1 MHVHLKKY
9 LKKGVAWYRSL
20 GRWAKLAIP
29 TLTTALVAVL
39 VLSLIFL
46 SSPSGQTFAAGVYT
60 SSSTDANGNT
70 LLANNV
76 VNDTQAY
83 DTSQDSSDTTKQQ
96 LGIEPNMAN
105 GIGTKAGDLQFD
117 GSNDYVDVSNPANGA
132 LAYGAGSFS
141 YGAWVKPTAN
151 VGTWD
156 TPLWKGGSSAG
167 TAGFDIELGTGQW
180 TASLSDG
187 TSAKAA
193 NFFASSPA
201 LNTWYHLFVVVD
213 RGTQTVRTY
222 VNGVFANSTSLS
234 GFGSV
239 TSTNHLQI
247 GVGLTGSQ
255 PYNGFID
262 DVRTYGRALSA
273 DEVAKLAAKQPI
285 SDANL
290 AGWWKL
296 DDLTGTTAVD
306 SSPYAN
312 NGTLMNGTGN
322 SPAADGTANG
332 PLWASGADAVV
343 GGFKGCGPEDVG
355 CINPS
360 GQVGA
365 GNVSVTADSST
376 TSGNGYDLKMVN
388 PPALTFDGSNDY
400 VDLGNTTSG
409 SPYDFSGTKNFS
421 ISAWVNPTVVNVNQ
435 GIVDR
440 YNSGVAGEYQ
450 FFIAATGKFSF
461 FRNFSPYTVASNKSI
476 VANVWTFVSAT
487 YDGTNNCLYINGVL
501 DKCSTVAGGSI
512 GSAPTNLLIG
522 AGMVSG
528 AAASVFNGAISD
540 VRMYSRAL
548 SAAEIAALNTAQP
561 ISNLGL
567 VGWWK
572 LNEATGTSPKDYS
585 GNGNN
590 GTLMNSAANSPAAD
604 GTTNGPIW
612 SEGPSPVT
620 NTGTSATSSSP
631 SWQLPNYGYRNKV
644 SVANASGATLP
655 AGYSV
660 NTPVTW
666 GSLLNQNQSRADG
679 NDFRTFI
686 QPTDSVRSLNFTGTA
701 QSVTI
706 PASSSLAT
714 NNVTAS
720 MWINSASSTAF
731 PRIFTHNGFTTGSP
745 GFVIYENNGP
755 NVTIR
760 VDTSGLSPQPLA
772 CVLPKAINGKWN
784 LITYTLDSGG
794 AVKGYLNGVLT
805 CSTTYTVGTGLS
817 NTIAATMTGNDSSA
831 QSLDDVRYYNSVLSA
846 SQIAAIYNG
855 GTGTPNAVA
864 PGLVGWWRLDE
875 GSGQIVSDSS
885 GNGNN
890 GFLGTTSGSEA
901 ADPTWNSTAGNGTP
915 DGVVST
921 AYEIPRYI
929 PKASALTFDGSA
941 TKVAISNPAGD
952 QVATPSG
959 TISTWINRAATAS
972 ANKTIYDLA
981 GTGNNGAILYAD
993 SAAGTGITAGSIR
1006 FQYGTGSTTSTVD
1019 GPVPTNGSWYQVTV
1033 AWNSSGV
1040 RLYVNGALSASSN
1053 TVTSITVPS
1062 SSYLGAQG
1070 GSSNYFN
1077 GTIGETR
1084 LYNKALSAVD
1094 ISQMYAKSST
1104 NTVAPQ
1110 ANLLEA
1116 WRADEGTGATFND
1129 ASGVGAN
1136 GTITIGSGAW
1146 LLNQAPT
1153 PSTQQAYFSTVAP
1166 IANSASSSDYYIY
1179 YGNPIEQNVAM
1190 SSPQV
1195 SRTGL
1200 SFNSATIDKV
1210 TLPTQ
1215 TLAGDF
1221 TWSTW
1226 VQSTGSGYA
1235 VVGSLTDGSGY
1246 GFQLTVANST
1256 NYVYTRFD
1264 NATASNQTSTGL
1276 SINTRDGAWHNV
1288 GVKYVSSTNTFTTFE
1303 DGTLG
1308 TPRVISGVAPTVFTA
1323 SSFGFGPSGA
1333 FYYKGYLDDSRLYS
1347 RALSSTEISDLYTFG
1362 NTPPVSSSNLVGWW
1376 KFDEASG
1383 TSASDSSGNSNTG
1396 TLTNFA
1402 FNTTDGWI
1410 ANTNLWQTTGVTTN
1424 ITNQPAE
1431 PNTPRFFQWRNQS
1444 NNIPTNSAWSAEL
1457 PITTGPT
1464 ALGATGVKVVFNP
1477 EGVYPHNDIYH
1488 VYSWVV
1494 QAFSTGTEAR
1504 GYRRTMP
1511 SKLSVVAS
1519 SGGIDLI
1526 DSATNTLWMRLATNS
1541 GTSQIGS
1548 AVSKVAMQNGQ
1559 LYFLNG
1565 GNKQLGVVDFANDNF
1580 RRYTGSGNSLG
1591 QETIANN
1598 TASSTYA
1605 TAAGQSLDAATNFSN
1620 LAVQV
1625 LGTAPPKSFV
1635 ALGGNNVQLLT
1646 NASSS
1651 AYQSVTAADSPIY
1664 KFARTSNDTY
1674 ATVALA
1680 SNGSLYGADTTA
1692 GGVDRWDGMASAAA
1706 NVLGSSTAAYT
1717 TSSTPALRSNTVNA
1731 LSVSAGTS
1739 SADYTS
1745 NTVAIGGPVGV
1756 DLVNE
1761 GSSPVIN
1768 RYENTGSAGT
1778 SGWNSKGFGGALET
1792 NGSTNVTV
1800 PSSSKL
1806 DPGSGDFT
1814 VEGWF
1819 KTTASCGVGTVC
1831 LLAYRRFGGSANP
1844 GYLVGIRPTNQ
1855 LYASFSTAGG
1865 EVPMTITSTTVN
1877 DGVWHHFALVRTTQ
1891 TTETLYLD
1899 GVNGVSTTSAT
1910 IAGSITNSEILYLGG
1925 SGVNKFTGQLDEVRI
1940 SNTARYTAN
1949 FTPQSTEFT
1958 TDANTMGLW
1967 HFNEPN
1973 GQYVSDSSG
1982 NANNGTLGANASV
1995 ASDDPYL
2002 VSPSLDGAANVTATG
2017 LVQNSDNG
2025 TGLTFDGST
2034 SYVNVP
2040 DSSSLH
2046 LTTAVTISGWFKPT
2060 NAYPSVDATT
2070 HYQNILSR
2078 AINGGGT
2085 SQVYNLDWRGTSSLS
2100 QLQIYVSDGTNSS
2113 FLTYTIGA
2121 LTAGKWYNF
2130 SATWTPTAQAIYVNG
2145 ARVASGTNSA
2155 VASIQAAAGTALRI
2169 GGYDFSSSSVGF
2181 LNGNLDDVRLYSQ
2194 ALNDGQVAA
2203 LYNGGRGWNGLKETG
2218 LVGGWNFNEGNGTAA
2233 ADYSGNGNNGTLT
2246 TTSTVKPTWNT
2257 GTPVR
2262 SQPALVV
2269 GTNDSISAGA
2279 VSIVSLVN
2287 NRQVKSYTTSNSVLP
2302 AYSVSSLS
2310 VGAGGLALIG
2320 TGGGAWNV
2328 GKAGVVEADMTT
2340 LGLSAALSTQLQ
2352 KGVIRLKSG
2361 AIRL

>member
-9 LKKGVAWYRSL
+9 LKNCVAWYRSL

-29 TLTTALVAVL
+29 ALTSGIVGILIV
-39 VLSLIFL
+39 SLIFL
-46 SSPSGQTFAAGVYT
+46 SSPTGQAFAAGVYT
-60 SSSTDANGNT
+60 SSATDANGNT
-70 LLANNV
+70 LLANNT

-83 DTSQDSSDTTKQQ
+83 DTAQDSSAATQQQ
-96 LGIEPNMAN
+96 LGIDPNWSN
-105 GIGTKAGDLQFD
+105 GVTAKNAALKFD
-117 GSNDYVDVSNPANGA
+117 GSNDYVDAGNPSNGA
-132 LAYGAGSFS
+132 LAFGAGSFS
-141 YGAWVKPTAN
+141 YGLWVKPTSN

-156 TPLWKGGSSAG
+156 MPLFKGGGSAG
-167 TAGFDIELGTGQW
+167 NAGFDIELGTGVW
-180 TASLSDG
+180 ASDMGDG
-187 TSAKAA
+187 STFTSV
-193 NFFASSPA
+193 NFYAGSPS

-213 RGTQTVRTY
+213 RSAQLLKAY
-222 VNGVFANSTSLS
+222 VNGVFVASTPIASI
-234 GFGSV
+234 GSV
-239 TSTNHLQI
+239 TSTNHLTF
-247 GVGLTGSQ
+247 GANNTASN
-255 PYNGFID
+255 PYNGSID
-262 DVRTYGRALSA
+262 DVRIYGRALSA

-285 SDANL
+285 SESNL
-290 AGWWKL
+290 AGNWRF

-332 PLWASGADAVV
+332 PLWVSGADAVV

-355 CINPS
+355 CVNPS

-365 GNVSVTADSST
+365 GNVAVTADSST

-400 VDLGNTTSG
+400 VDLGNNSSG

-421 ISAWVNPTVVNVNQ
+421 ISAWIKPTAVNINQ

-440 YNSGVAGEYQ
+440 YNGGVGGEYQ
-450 FFIAATGKFSF
+450 FFIANTGKLSF
-461 FRNFSPYTVASNKSI
+461 FRNVSPYTVASNSSI

-487 YDGTNNCLYINGVL
+487 YDGTNNCIYINSVL

-512 GSAPTNLLIG
+512 SSSPTNLLIG
-522 AGMVSG
+522 AGLNSG
-528 AAASVFNGAISD
+528 AVANDFSGSIND
-540 VRMYSRAL
+540 VRIYSRAL
-548 SAAEIAALNTAQP
+548 SAAELASLKTAQP

-572 LNEATGTSPKDYS
+572 LNEGTGTSVNDAS
-585 GNGNN
+585 GNGNTGSLKN
-590 GTLMNSAANSPAAD
+590 DTSNSPAAD

-631 SWQLPNYGYRNKV
+631 SWQLPNEGYRNRV

-679 NDFRTFI
+679 NDFRIFH
-686 QPTDSVRSLNFTGTA
+686 QPTDSVRSLNFNGTNQYLNIPQPNTNFGTSNFSLSSWVKVGATSNYARVFSQETSARAGYLLAETPTGVVDFETYE
-701 QSVTI
+701 S
-706 PASSSLAT
+706 
-714 NNVTAS
+714 
-720 MWINSASSTAF
+720 NSATSITTTAKISDSKWHLLTATRSGST
-731 PRIFTHNGFTTGSP
+731 IS
-745 GFVIYENNGP
+745 IYIDG
-755 NVTIR
+755 
-760 VDTSGLSPQPLA
+760 
-772 CVLPKAINGKWN
+772 
-784 LITYTLDSGG
+784 
-794 AVKGYLNGVLT
+794 
-805 CSTTYTVGTGLS
+805 
-817 NTIAATMTGNDSSA
+817 
-831 QSLDDVRYYNSVLSA
+831 VLSA
-846 SQIAAIYNG
+846 STSGTIRNVTTTSNLFLGCQSYGGLGSCLGGSIDDARIYSTALTPSQISALYNG
-855 GTGTPNAVA
+855 GVGTPNQIGS
-864 PGLVGWWRLDE
+864 GLVAWYRMDE
-875 GSGQIVSDSS
+875 GSGQVVSDSS
-885 GNGNN
+885 GNANN
-890 GFLGTTSGSEA
+890 GYLGATSGSEGT
-901 ADPTWNSTAGNGTP
+901 DPTWNSTAGNSTP

-921 AYEIPRYI
+921 SYEIPRYI

-941 TKVAISNPAGD
+941 TKVAITNP
-952 QVATPSG
+952 VADRVAMPSG
-959 TISTWINRAATAS
+959 TMTVWFNRSIEDGTLR
-972 ANKTIYDLA
+972 TLYDLA
-981 GTGNNGAILYAD
+981 GTGNNGAIMF
-993 SAAGTGITAGSIR
+993 STGTGTCSTDRIR
-1006 FQYGTGSTTSTVD
+1006 FQFGD
-1019 GPVPTNGSWYQVTV
+1019 GAATHSLCSSSVTNGTWYQAVFT
-1033 AWNSSGV
+1033 WNSSGEI
-1040 RLYVNGALSASSN
+1040 LYQNGVKVASG
-1053 TVTSITVPS
+1053 TFTPSITVGTN
-1062 SSYLGAQG
+1062 SYLGSNG
-1070 GSSNYFN
+1070 GSQRYF
-1077 GTIGETR
+1077 GGSIGETR
-1084 LYNKALSAVD
+1084 LYNRALTAAE
-1094 ISQMYAKSST
+1094 ISQQYANAST
-1104 NTVAPQ
+1104 AVVAPGP
-1110 ANLLEA
+1110 NLLEA
-1116 WRADEGTGATFND
+1116 WHMDEGTGTTAND

-1136 GTITIGSGAW
+1136 GTITMGSGAW
-1146 LLNQAPT
+1146 LLNQAIT
-1153 PSTQQAYFSTVAP
+1153 PSTQQAYFQTVAP

-1179 YGNPIEQNVAM
+1179 YGNPTEQNAAM

-1200 SFNSATIDKV
+1200 IFNSATIDKV

-1215 TLAGDF
+1215 TLSGDF

-1276 SINTRDGAWHNV
+1276 TINTRDGAWHNV
-1288 GVKYVSSTNTFTTFE
+1288 GVKYVSSTNTYTTFE

-1308 TPRVISGVAPTVFTA
+1308 TPRVISGVSPTVFTA

-1333 FYYKGYLDDSRLYS
+1333 FYYKGSLDDSRLYS

-1362 NTPPVSSSNLVGWW
+1362 NTPPVSNSNLVGWW

-1383 TSASDSSGNSNTG
+1383 TSATDSSGNSNTG
-1396 TLTNFA
+1396 TLTNFN

-1410 ANTNLWQTTGVTTN
+1410 ANPNLWQTSSVTTN
-1424 ITNQPAE
+1424 VTNLAAE
-1431 PNTPRFFQWRNQS
+1431 AKTPRYFQWRTVS
-1444 NNIPTNSAWSAEL
+1444 NNTPTYGSWSAEL

-1464 ALGATGVKVVFNP
+1464 TLATGVKVVFNP
-1477 EGVYPHNDIYH
+1477 EGVYPHNDTYH
-1488 VYSWVV
+1488 VASWAV

-1504 GYRRTMP
+1504 GYKRSMP
-1511 SKLSVVAS
+1511 AKLSVVAS

-1548 AVSKVAMQNGQ
+1548 AVSKLAMQNGQ

-1625 LGTAPPKSFV
+1625 LGTTPPKSFV

-1651 AYQSVTAADSPIY
+1651 AYQSVTATDSPIY

-1692 GGVDRWDGMASAAA
+1692 GGVDRWDGMSSAAA
-1706 NVLGSSTAAYT
+1706 NVLGSTSATYT
-1717 TSSTPALRSNTVNA
+1717 TASTPALRSNTVNA
-1731 LSVSAGTS
+1731 ISVSVGTS
-1739 SADYTS
+1739 STDYTS

-1761 GSSPVIN
+1761 GSSPTIN
-1768 RYENTGSAGT
+1768 RYENTGSVGT
-1778 SGWNSKGFGGALET
+1778 SGWNSKGFGGAIET
-1792 NGSTNVTV
+1792 NGSTFATA
-1800 PSSSKL
+1800 PSSSTL

-1819 KTTASCGVGTVC
+1819 KTTASCSSVC
-1831 LLAYRRFGGSANP
+1831 VIAFRRTGGSANP
-1844 GYLVGIRPTNQ
+1844 GYLVSMNSSNQ

-1865 EVPMTITSTTVN
+1865 EVPLTRTTSVAN
-1877 DGVWHHFALVRTTQ
+1877 DGIWHHFALVRTTQ
-1891 TTETLYLD
+1891 TTETLFMD
-1899 GVNGVSTTSAT
+1899 GVQAATTTSAT
-1910 IAGSITNSEILYLGG
+1910 LSGSITNSSPIYFGSNGG
-1925 SGVNKFTGQLDEVRI
+1925 SAKFTGDLDEVRI
-1940 SNTARYTAN
+1940 SNTPRYTAN

-1958 TDANTMGLW
+1958 PDANTMGLW

-1973 GQYVSDSSG
+1973 GQTVSDSSG

-2017 LVQNSDNG
+2017 LVQNSDTG

-2034 SYVNVP
+2034 SYVTVP
-2040 DSSSLH
+2040 DSNSLH

-2060 NAYPSVDATT
+2060 TAYPSTSATVQ
-2070 HYQNILSR
+2070 YQSILSR
-2078 AINGGGT
+2078 VINGGATG
-2085 SQVYNLDWRGTSSLS
+2085 SDYALDWEGTSS
-2100 QLQIYVSDGTNSS
+2100 NSYFRMVIGDATQYIQYS
-2113 FLTYTIGA
+2113 YTIGA
-2121 LTAGKWYNF
+2121 LTPGQWYHVVG
-2130 SATWTPTAQAIYVNG
+2130 TWNPTNQALYVNG
-2145 ARVASGTNSA
+2145 VRKYSGA
-2155 VASIQAAAGTALRI
+2155 VTTVSSIQAASGTALRL
-2169 GGYDFSSSSVGF
+2169 GGYFASSGVTQF
-2181 LNGNLDDVRLYSQ
+2181 LSGNLDDIRLYSA

-2203 LYNGGRGWNGLKETG
+2203 LYNGGRGWNGIKETG
-2218 LVGGWNFNEGNGTAA
+2218 LVGGWNFNEGSGTAA

-2246 TTSTVKPTWNT
+2246 TTNTVKPTWNT
-2257 GTPVR
+2257 VTPVR

-2269 GTNDSISAGA
+2269 GTNDSVSAGA

-2310 VGAGGLALIG
+2310 VGSGGLALIG

-2340 LGLSAALSTQLQ
+2340 LGLSAALSSQFKSGT
-2352 KGVIRLKSG
+2352 IRLKG
-2361 AIRL
+2361 DVRL